1 MNTEYYAEWIRPPKE
16 LFSREWFDLW
26 NDHRP
31 SPTYDR
37 IDETKRKLENLEIK
51 LRIKRRG
58 NNDPGYVQD
67 LLVDTV
73 TFLNSYIGV
82 WQSTSLK
89 PAITPLYV
97 PAFPPHVTMI
107 YPHASR
113 VMSTWEEIVLGGVQR
128 DGVCLSMLSS
138 ECVEWLNRLS
148 HWVSE

>member
-1 MNTEYYAEWIRPPKE
+1 MNTEYSAEWIRPPKE

-26 NDHRP
+26 NDYRP

-58 NNDPGYVQD
+58 NNNPGYFQD

-73 TFLNSYIGV
+73 TLLNSYIGV
-82 WQSTSLK
+82 WESTKFVTPSNL
-89 PAITPLYV
+89 PHHITMV
-97 PAFPPHVTMI
+97 

-128 DGVCLSMLSS
+128 EGVCLCMLSS

>member
-1 MNTEYYAEWIRPPKE
+1 MNTAYSEELRPPKE

-37 IDETKRKLENLEIK
+37 IDETKRKLENLEVK

-58 NNDPGYVQD
+58 DTNPGYVQD
-67 LLVDTV
+67 LLIDTV

-82 WQSTSLK
+82 WEAMFPK
-89 PAITPLYV
+89 PAITPLYA

-107 YPHASR
+107 YPHNKR